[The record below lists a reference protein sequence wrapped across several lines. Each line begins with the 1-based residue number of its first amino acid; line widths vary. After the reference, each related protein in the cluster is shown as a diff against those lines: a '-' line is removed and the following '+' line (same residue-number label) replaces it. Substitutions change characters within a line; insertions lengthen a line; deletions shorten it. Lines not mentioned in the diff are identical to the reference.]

1 MTTESDALRDE
12 LRGLMKFSQKALP
25 DYASDPAVQRR
36 VGRVLANIP
45 ADVLIHSIGNTWV

>member
-1 MTTESDALRDE
+1 MTIESDALQDE
-12 LRGLMKFSQKALP
+12 LRALMKFSQRAVP

-36 VGRVLANIP
+36 VGRALANIP